1 MTATIARQPAARR
14 SELADAIVEHGMR
27 GVRLQAVLR
36 GALVLFVVGTIV
48 IIPPTQAKGACYAI
62 ASVYAVFAVCFAAWA
77 RRGGRFVAK
86 WAWVALFVDVAIL
99 ATLTLVSGFDAE
111 TTWTDDVLLHGLF
124 VIPVL
129 AATQLR
135 PGVCAAVAAPTVA
148 VFLAS
153 SMLTRVANEEPW
165 GSVALRTAA
174 LAIVSVGCVGLSRIE
189 RSRVDTIGRLLMDRT
204 RLLDDLVHLE
214 DRERQDLSEQLH
226 DGALQYVIAARQDL
240 DEVGN
245 GQGDAE
251 ARARIDHALR
261 EASRLLRSKV
271 AELHPAVLEHAGL
284 VRALEDLARAQE
296 RADRD
301 VVVDTA
307 TWPDDRRTNLDA
319 LLFGAA
325 RELLGNAVKHA
336 AATRIVVTLESRDS
350 SARLVV
356 ADNGRGVSDQQL
368 RTALDAGH
376 VGLTTQRLRVEA
388 AGGRLTLEPGQPAGT
403 VAIVE
408 LPLDGIR

>member
-1 MTATIARQPAARR
+1 
-14 SELADAIVEHGMR
+14 
-27 GVRLQAVLR
+27 
-36 GALVLFVVGTIV
+36 
-48 IIPPTQAKGACYAI
+48 
-62 ASVYAVFAVCFAAWA
+62 
-77 RRGGRFVAK
+77 
-86 WAWVALFVDVAIL
+86 
-99 ATLTLVSGFDAE
+99 
-111 TTWTDDVLLHGLF
+111 
-124 VIPVL
+124 
-129 AATQLR
+129 
-135 PGVCAAVAAPTVA
+135 
-148 VFLAS
+148 
-153 SMLTRVANEEPW
+153 
-165 GSVALRTAA
+165 
-174 LAIVSVGCVGLSRIE
+174 
-189 RSRVDTIGRLLMDRT
+189 
-204 RLLDDLVHLE
+204 
-214 DRERQDLSEQLH
+214 
-226 DGALQYVIAARQDL
+226 
-240 DEVGN
+240 
-245 GQGDAE
+245 
-251 ARARIDHALR
+251 
-261 EASRLLRSKV
+261 
-271 AELHPAVLEHAGL
+271 VLEHAGL